1 MLAYSSRRIIALSNG
16 KGKFED
22 SVMELYRELYY
33 RLFGVMSDAVESL
46 ENREP
51 IAAKR
56 MLISA
61 LREAEERVLASEEE
75 LNPR

>member
-1 MLAYSSRRIIALSNG
+1 
-16 KGKFED
+16 
-22 SVMELYRELYY
+22 MELYRELYY

-75 LNPR
+75 QNPR